1 MCIEVFRSPGGV
13 DVCIVCPGG
22 QLCAQQHVQGGGGG
36 VDMCNG
42 DALHMSLPCIV
53 HNHGANVSTVVWSG
67 ASGKKQ
73 LKNLARGEGR
83 PRIASLVCPG
93 GKRNK
98 QRDCPGG

>member
-1 MCIEVFRSPGGV
+1 MCALYVQGGSCV
-13 DVCIVCPGG
+13 HSNMSRG
-22 QLCAQQHVQGGGGG
+22 GGGGG
-36 VDMCNG
+36 VDVCNG

-53 HNHGANVSTVVWSG
+53 HNHGSNVSTVVWSG

-73 LKNLARGEGR
+73 LKNLATGEGR

-98 QRDCPGG
+98 QRDCPGGKKQK